1 MRAFFVLA
9 FLASGCAA
17 TGAAPAPVFPV
28 RQSLVIWD
36 SAEWQRSP
44 WYRSS
49 DLYSNG
55 PFYVLIADGNRACVL
70 PAQAW
75 MRVHRDQLH
84 SCETGWRSP
93 RLRSLPGVAQ

>member
-1 MRAFFVLA
+1 MRALVVLA
-9 FLASGCAA
+9 FLVSGCAA
-17 TGAAPAPVFPV
+17 NGATPAPLVFPV
-28 RQSLVIWD
+28 RQTVVIWD

-44 WYRSS
+44 WYRSI
-49 DLYSNG
+49 DLYSSG

-75 MRVHRDQLH
+75 MRVHRDDLH

-93 RLRSLPGVAQ
+93 RR

>member
-1 MRAFFVLA
+1 MRAFLA
-9 FLASGCAA
+9 LALLVSGCAA
-17 TGAAPAPVFPV
+17 HGAAPALVFPV

-36 SAEWQRSP
+36 SSEWQRSP

-49 DLYSNG
+49 DLASTG

-75 MRVHRDQLH
+75 MRVHRDELH
-84 SCETGWRSP
+84 SCETGGRSP
-93 RLRSLPGVAQ
+93 RLRSIPGASG